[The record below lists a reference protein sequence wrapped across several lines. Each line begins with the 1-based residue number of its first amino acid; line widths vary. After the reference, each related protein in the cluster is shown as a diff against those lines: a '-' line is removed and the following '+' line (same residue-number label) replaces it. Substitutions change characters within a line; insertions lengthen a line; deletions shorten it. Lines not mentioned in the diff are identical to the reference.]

1 MSLVFAG
8 VIPDQETF
16 CAEEDINRFR
26 DMVEQHPGDAL
37 ALNGLADALAQAGRL
52 EEALPLARQAV
63 DAAPENGMILDTLGW
78 ILFQQ
83 EQIDEAL
90 ATLKKSNKFL
100 PNHPIVLYHLG
111 AAHLSAG
118 DTAVG
123 RETLRRAL
131 GISQDFPGADEA
143 QRLLEVGN

>member
-1 MSLVFAG
+1 

-63 DAAPENGMILDTLGW
+63 DAEPKNGMILDTLGW
-78 ILFQQ
+78 ILFRQ
-83 EQIDEAL
+83 EQFDEAL
-90 ATLKKSNKFL
+90 ATLKESNKYL

-111 AAHLSAG
+111 AAQLAAG
-118 DTAVG
+118 NSTAG

-131 GISQDFPGADEA
+131 GLSQNFPGADEA
-143 QRLLEVGN
+143 RRLLEEGN